1 MIPVKIITPE
11 EAKAKGLTSDKK
23 MPIGDGIA
31 GAMVVMK
38 KNKEGPDELVEK
50 YVMKTNKEMELKFMH
65 KDRVKYL
72 KRNKGNFEKYMNQ
85 FKTINGVDKDKFI
98 KNNNLIVED
107 KDIK

>member
-1 MIPVKIITPE
+1 MIPAKIITFE

-23 MPIGDGIA
+23 MPTGEGIT

-38 KNKEGPDELVEK
+38 KNNDGPDELMEK
-50 YVMKTNKEMELKFMH
+50 YVIKTNKEMELNFMH

-85 FKTINGVDKDKFI
+85 FKTINGVEKDKFI